1 MTEIKMPQAGQSMED
16 GTIVKWCKAE
26 GQVVQAGEVLLEVE
40 TDKAVVEVESPAS
53 GTLRQIVVGEGTT
66 VPCHTVIALLG
77 DPGEALPERDAG
89 VSATTKRSED
99 GSPASGVDFP
109 STSPAVAG
117 IPNAGGPSS
126 LRFVVAETPASRETA
141 TPPAGVVPVLMPQ
154 AGQSMEEG
162 LLVTW
167 RVKPGDAIK
176 VGDVI
181 FEVETDK
188 ATIEVEAT
196 DAGRLS
202 RVVVHEGDTAVVLTP
217 VAYLADDDAAV
228 DAFLRSTGVP
238 PVSRMGVSPMP
249 AQPVGEAS
257 APKSGQHGRD
267 ARETG
272 RVKASPAARKVAA
285 ERGVDLASVGAGS
298 GPGGRILSTDVPA
311 AGAVGGKSAPNAGD
325 PSSLRFVVAETPAS
339 REKSAAPTFAAPTG
353 EFTRRRMSGMR
364 KAIARN
370 LLASKQ
376 NIPHFYMRLTID
388 ASPLMAFYKAQKAKY
403 TCSVNDV
410 VTAAVA
416 RCVMEFPGFRSRV
429 DGEEIVEFANAN
441 IGIAVGMDDGL
452 VVPVIASAQ
461 GLSVQQLAAQTRRLA
476 DNARK
481 GKIEGMGTGVVTIT
495 NLGMF
500 GVEEF
505 SAIINPPEAAIL
517 AVGAVREAVQVV
529 DGGMRPGK
537 AMTMTLSADHRIIDG
552 LLAAKFLARLKEI
565 LQGPEQFLMFG
576 R

>member
-1 MTEIKMPQAGQSMED
+1 MADGYMEGEPMIEIKMPQAGQSMED
-16 GTIVKWCKAE
+16 GTIVAWRKAE
-26 GQVVQAGEVLLEVE
+26 GDAVAVGEVLLEVE
-40 TDKAVVEVESPAS
+40 TDKAVIEVEATHA
-53 GTLRQIVVGEGTT
+53 GVLRQIVVPAGTT

-77 DPGEALPERDAG
+77 DAGEALPRDAG
-89 VSATTKRSED
+89 VS
-99 GSPASGVDFP
+99 PALNVPVTAGEVCGQ
-109 STSPAVAG
+109 ST
-117 IPNAGGPSS
+117 PNAGGTPA
-126 LRFVVAETPASRETA
+126 RHEGETPSPRGTSAA
-141 TPPAGVVPVLMPQ
+141 PPAGVVPVLMPK

-162 LLVTW
+162 VLVKW

-202 RVVVHEGDTAVVLTP
+202 RVTVNEGDTAAVLTP
-217 VAYLADDDAAV
+217 VAYLADDDGAV
-228 DAFLRSTGVP
+228 ETFLRGA
-238 PVSRMGVSPMP
+238 GVSPASP
-249 AQPVGEAS
+249 AGILPASGVPVTAGEVC
-257 APKSGQHGRD
+257 GQSTPNAGR
-267 ARETG
+267 TPSPQGG
-272 RVKASPAARKVAA
+272 RVKASPAAKKLAA
-285 ERGVDLASVGAGS
+285 ERGVDLAAVGAGR

-311 AGAVGGKSAPNAGD
+311 GGGVGAKSTHNAGG
-325 PSSLRFVVAETPAS
+325 TPA
-339 REKSAAPTFAAPTG
+339 PQ
-353 EFTRRRMSGMR
+353 FTRRRMSGMR

-376 NIPHFYMRLTID
+376 NIPHFYMRLTLD

-403 TCSVNDV
+403 PCSVNDV

-416 RCVMEFPGFRSRV
+416 RAVMEFPGFRSRV
-429 DGEEIVEFANAN
+429 DGDEIVEFANAN

-452 VVPVIASAQ
+452 VVPVLQSAQ
-461 GLSVQQLAAQTRRLA
+461 GMSVQQLAAETRRLA
-476 DNARK
+476 DNARN
-481 GKIEGMGTGVVTIT
+481 GKIEGMGTGVMTIT

-505 SAIINPPEAAIL
+505 TAIINPPESAIL
-517 AVGAVREAVQVV
+517 AVGAVREDVRVV
-529 DGGMRPGK
+529 DGGIRPGK
-537 AMTMTLSADHRIIDG
+537 VMTMTLSADHRVIDG

-565 LQGPEQFLMFG
+565 LVGPEQFLMFG